1 MSTVYPVSGSPYLG
15 SSANPSYSG
24 IFIPTIWS
32 GKFVEKFYDATV
44 LGAIATTD
52 YEGEIRSFGDTVNIR
67 THPTINIQPYQVDQ
81 ALNVQRPSSP
91 LVTLQINQ
99 GAYFNTVLDDVMQIQ
114 ADVDLLSNW
123 ADNASEQMKVY
134 VDTQILQVT
143 SIGNNVAGASTVIVS
158 GGGTQNTAYPA
169 GRLSASINLGA
180 STNSSIYVAGTKYFG
195 APLVLSRGFTA
206 QGPTG
211 SQTPTGT
218 VYGIALAAANAGSG
232 LNTSC
237 PRSILDFI
245 IDCGLVLDEQ
255 RVPESGRWV
264 VLPAW
269 AAAMVKRSAFQ
280 QAYLTGDAVSIA
292 RNGRLGMIDRFTV
305 YVSNLLPFGTVAGTN
320 TAGAASGATAGLA
333 TALAT
338 GEYGV
343 YFGHSLGLTFAS
355 QMTKVETLRSE
366 STFGTLMR
374 GLQVWGFQVI
384 NPTLIGY
391 AVVSNSGQ

>member
-1 MSTVYPVSGSPYLG
+1 MSGFPVGTPYLG
-15 SSANPSYSG
+15 STPSPAYSG

-44 LGAIATTD
+44 LGAISSTD
-52 YEGEIRSFGDTVNIR
+52 YEGEIRNFGDTINIR
-67 THPTINIQPYQVDQ
+67 THPTITINAYTTDQ
-81 ALNVQRPSSP
+81 ALTVQRPSSP
-91 LVTLQINQ
+91 LVQLQINQ

-134 VDTQILQVT
+134 VDTQVLAVT
-143 SIGNNVAGASTVIVS
+143 SIGNNVAGASTIITS
-158 GGGTQNTAYPA
+158 GGAALNMGYGA

-180 STNSSIYVAGTKYFG
+180 STNSTVYKSTSKYYG
-195 APLVLSRGFTA
+195 APLWLARA
-206 QGPTG
+206 A
-211 SQTPTGT
+211 QTPGSPGTFYGVTETTG
-218 VYGIALAAANAGSG
+218 AGFS
-232 LNTSC
+232 SSSA
-237 PRSILDFI
+237 RAVLDFI

-255 RVPESGRWV
+255 RVPETGRWIV
-264 VLPAW
+264 VPAW
-269 AAAMVKRSAFQ
+269 LAAMVKRSAFQ

-305 YVSNLLPFGTVAGTN
+305 YVSNLLPVGSGAGAG
-320 TAGAASGATAGLA
+320 TAGASSSATAALGTSLASG
-333 TALAT
+333 
-338 GEYGV
+338 EYAV

-384 NPTLIGY
+384 NATLVGY
-391 AVVSNSGQ
+391 AVVSNSGL

>member
-1 MSTVYPVSGSPYLG
+1 MGYPVSGSPYLG
-15 SSANPSYSG
+15 SSATPAYSG

-52 YEGEIRSFGDTVNIR
+52 YEGEIRNFGDTVNIR
-67 THPTINIQPYQVDQ
+67 THPTITIQAYQVDQ

-143 SIGNNVAGASTVIVS
+143 SISNNVAGSASIIVT
-158 GGGTQNTAYPA
+158 GGGGVNMAYPA
-169 GRLSASINLGA
+169 GRLSQSINLGA
-180 STNSSIYVAGTKYFG
+180 SANSTIFVGASKFYG
-195 APLVLSRGFTA
+195 APLQLARASQSGTDATTYYGTSGTA
-206 QGPTG
+206 WG
-211 SQTPTGT
+211 
-218 VYGIALAAANAGSG
+218 AGSG
-232 LNTSC
+232 FGATNAKA
-237 PRSILDFI
+237 ILDFI

-255 RVPESGRWV
+255 RVPESGRWI

-305 YVSNLLPFGTVAGTN
+305 YVSNLLPIGTGAAAGT
-320 TAGAASGATAGLA
+320 GGATSAA
-333 TALAT
+333 TAALGTSLAT

-384 NPTLIGY
+384 NPTLVGF
-391 AVVSNSGQ
+391 AVVSNTGK